1 VSKLL
6 IGGSTAG
13 FFSMFRGT
21 VGTFLTAEQNELDPL
36 VFWERTLYNDNDFD
50 NAWEYYFEQVSDYD
64 MRKDSIHRCNGHNIL
79 PREYN
84 TRVEMNR
91 LINKYVK
98 VKQEIEDKVS
108 RIVSDLG
115 KNPLGV
121 HIRMTDK
128 HNCTKH
134 GEPETGKPISVKLY
148 QEHIEKNLKENES
161 KVFLATDDLDVLEAM
176 KERYDD
182 SIVTTECIRSN
193 GDKSVHHHLKGNN
206 REKGEQ
212 VLIDCLVLSR
222 CRHIIKGI
230 SNVALCAM
238 FWNLDLTCENLNSIH
253 RNDTRED
260 FING

>member
-1 VSKLL
+1 MSKLL

-21 VGTFLTAEQNELDPL
+21 VGTFLIAEQNELDPI
-36 VFWERTLYNDNDFD
+36 VAWQGTLYNDNKFD

-64 MRKDSIHRCNGHNIL
+64 MRKDRIHRCQHNIL

-84 TRVEMNR
+84 TRLEMNR
-91 LINKYVK
+91 LISKYVR
-98 VKQEIEDKVS
+98 VKSHITDRVDGIISQ
-108 RIVSDLG
+108 LG

-121 HIRMTDK
+121 HVRMTDK

-134 GEPETGKPISVKLY
+134 GEPETGKPISIDLY
-148 QEHIEKNLKENES
+148 QEHIDENIEENDS
-161 KVFLATDDLDVLEAM
+161 KIFLATDDSEVLEAM
-176 KERYDD
+176 KNRYNDR
-182 SIVTTECIRSN
+182 IVTTDCIRSK
-193 GDKSVHHHLKGNN
+193 GFKSIHHDLEGSG

-222 CRHIIKGI
+222 CKHIIKGI

-238 FWNLDLTCENLNSIH
+238 FWNLDLTCENLNSIY
-253 RNDTRED
+253 RDDTRED
-260 FING
+260 FVNG